1 MEHILKNCKTA
12 GGVAQEEKH
21 LPSKYEALSSNPS
34 TSKNNNNKKE
44 NTARKIKQRRKGE
57 GGIRRNNR

>member
-34 TSKNNNNKKE
+34 TSKNNNKKE